1 MIKSVYAYCR
11 VSGKKQID
19 GHGLER
25 QLDSI
30 RKCCRREKYR
40 ILKTFNEQVS
50 GTKDESERLE
60 FSKMITDI
68 LSNGIN
74 TIVVES
80 LDRLAREYRI
90 QEHLVIYLASR
101 GIDLISANTGE
112 NITRAISEDPMKKA
126 LIQMQGIFAELDK
139 SMLIKRLHKAR
150 QKVKKE
156 KGRCEGQKPY
166 GATPQEAEILKRVRY
181 MRRSSKYQ
189 RGMTYQAIA
198 DKLNEE
204 GITTKRGRQ
213 WNPVLVYNIL
223 KRNRKFRRTIPP
235 QPPTKP
241 RRRRRTIW

>member
-101 GIDLISANTGE
+101 GIDLISSNTGE

-189 RGMTYQAIA
+189 SGMTYQAIA

-223 KRNRKFRRTIPP
+223 KRNRKFKRTIPP

-241 RRRRRTIW
+241 RRRRRTI

>member
-1 MIKSVYAYCR
+1 MINHVYAYCR

-30 RKCCRREKYR
+30 RKFCRRQKLQ

-74 TIVVES
+74 TIVV
-80 LDRLAREYRI
+80 
-90 QEHLVIYLASR
+90 V
-101 GIDLISANTGE
+101 ISANTGE

-150 QKVKKE
+150 LKVKKE

-189 RGMTYQAIA
+189 SGMTYQAIA

-213 WNPVLVYNIL
+213 WTPVLVYNIL
-223 KRNRKFRRTIPP
+223 KRNRKFKRTRPP
-235 QPPTKP
+235 QPKH
-241 RRRRRTIW
+241 RHRRRTI

>member
-1 MIKSVYAYCR
+1 
-11 VSGKKQID
+11 
-19 GHGLER
+19 
-25 QLDSI
+25 
-30 RKCCRREKYR
+30 
-40 ILKTFNEQVS
+40 
-50 GTKDESERLE
+50 
-60 FSKMITDI
+60 
-68 LSNGIN
+68 
-74 TIVVES
+74 
-80 LDRLAREYRI
+80 
-90 QEHLVIYLASR
+90 
-101 GIDLISANTGE
+101 
-112 NITRAISEDPMKKA
+112 MKKA

-213 WNPVLVYNIL
+213 WTPVLVYNIL
-223 KRNRKFRRTIPP
+223 KRNRKFKR
-235 QPPTKP
+235 TKP
-241 RRRRRTIW
+241 SQTKYSRR